1 MSRRRD
7 IPDDYYSGRECRQH
21 GGAKLAN
28 PFSAISIE
36 GAWWLAGFN
45 DMDLEL
51 THETQTNGPAAPPAP
66 GTGSLAA

>member
-1 MSRRRD
+1 MNRRRD
-7 IPDDYYSGRECRQH
+7 IPDDYYDGRECRQR
-21 GGAKLAN
+21 GGDKLAN
-28 PFSAISIE
+28 PFSAISIK

-45 DMDLEL
+45 DMDIEL

>member
-1 MSRRRD
+1 MSKRDD
-7 IPDDYYSGRECRQH
+7 IPQVYYDGRECRQR
-21 GGAKLAN
+21 GSNKLAN
-28 PFSAISIE
+28 PFSAISIK

-45 DMDLEL
+45 DMDMEL